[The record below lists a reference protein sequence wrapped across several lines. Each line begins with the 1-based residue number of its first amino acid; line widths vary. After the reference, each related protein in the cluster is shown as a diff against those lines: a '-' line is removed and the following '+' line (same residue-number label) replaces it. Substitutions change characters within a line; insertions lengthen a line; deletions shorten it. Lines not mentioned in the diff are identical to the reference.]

1 MAKKAPAKKTAVA
14 KKKPAA
20 AKAAKKKA
28 PAKKKAEPAPIVL
41 SAVEEKAFDLV
52 QSSKAVCRA
61 LEVAV
66 TAAVAA
72 AVQKVFKQHKID
84 LTAPQ
89 AQNVAVILFG
99 D

>member
-1 MAKKAPAKKTAVA
+1 MAKKAATKKTA

-20 AKAAKKKA
+20 TKAAKKK
-28 PAKKKAEPAPIVL
+28 PAKKQAEPEQIVL

-52 QSSKAVCRA
+52 QKSKAVCRE

-66 TAAVAA
+66 TAAVADS
-72 AVQKVFKQHKID
+72 VQAVFKQHGIA
-84 LTAPQ
+84 LTAAQ

>member
-20 AKAAKKKA
+20 AKAAKKKS
-28 PAKKKAEPAPIVL
+28 PAKKKAEPAGIVL

-52 QSSKAVCRA
+52 QSSKAVCRE

-66 TAAVAA
+66 TGAVAE

-84 LTAPQ
+84 MTAEQ
-89 AQNVAVILFG
+89 SQNVAVILFG